1 MLTEEIKSNHSYTYE
16 CLFLKEG
23 RGKKKRK
30 VKGKKKGRKEGRKK
44 GRKEE
49 SKKGRK
55 ESKRGRDEKKRNKR
69 KNYSQVQQISF
80 LLCYNSFLLGNMFW
94 VVLFICL
101 RITVIYT
108 RNL

>member
-44 GRKEE
+44 VRKEG
-49 SKKGRK
+49 KKVK
-55 ESKRGRDEKKRNKR
+55 EEEMKR
-69 KNYSQVQQISF
+69 KGIKERIIVKYSRYLSYYAIIHF
-80 LLCYNSFLLGNMFW
+80 F
-94 VVLFICL
+94 
-101 RITVIYT
+101 
-108 RNL
+108 